1 MKISPRQVAVAL
13 QLVAEAQELLNRAE
27 LRLPKDT
34 LPALLRELAEK
45 LEKSDADR
53 AE

>member
-1 MKISPRQVAVAL
+1 VKISPRQVAVAL

-45 LEKSDADR
+45 LEKSDVDR

>member
-1 MKISPRQVAVAL
+1 MKINPRQIAVAL

-27 LRLPKDT
+27 LRLPRDT
-34 LPALLRELAEK
+34 LPALLRELADR
-45 LEKSDADR
+45 LEKPDVDS